1 MIERAITS
9 KDIDSRFYKHN
20 LRLAEKWEEFC
31 KKYKGEITGIIN
43 SAILEFQLNLSIDNF
58 DIQINGLRQH
68 SNVNAG
74 GITKFS
80 MTKNT
85 VITINPINY
94 GRENWKIY
102 VSNKLRNFFNKLIG
116 KCNTYN
122 AAQGFSITSRK
133 EIDDH
138 WKSSIFKL
146 NKLFEIAKIRTI
158 SYSKATL
165 RIEYLTLLGTQS
177 VEELVSLINNSND

>member
-20 LRLAEKWEEFC
+20 LRLVEKWEEFC
-31 KKYKGEITGIIN
+31 KKHKCETTGIVN
-43 SAILEFQLNLSIDNF
+43 SFILEFQLNLRIDNF

-74 GITKFS
+74 IVTKFS
-80 MTKNT
+80 ITKNT
-85 VITINPINY
+85 VITINPVNY
-94 GRENWKIY
+94 GRENWEIY
-102 VSNKLRNFFNKLIG
+102 PSNKPRNYLNKLIG
-116 KCNTYN
+116 KCKTFKG
-122 AAQGFSITSRK
+122 AQGFSIASRE

-138 WKSSIFKL
+138 WENSIFKL
-146 NKLFEIAKIRTI
+146 NKLFEIAKIKTI
-158 SYSKATL
+158 SYSRTTL

-177 VEELVSLINNSND
+177 VEELVSLLSIKQ